1 MRHVARWRPSG
12 FSGKLLKGLRYV
24 PRVIVTDKLASYQ
37 VAHRELLPSVT
48 HRRSKYLNN
57 RAENSHQSTRVRERV
72 MKRFAWPGQAQRFLF
87 AFGSIRQHF
96 GPRRH
101 LISAPE
107 WRTEMTNRFAVWNQI
122 ITAAAA

>member
-1 MRHVARWRPSG
+1 M
-12 FSGKLLKGLRYV
+12 
-24 PRVIVTDKLASYQ
+24 
-37 VAHRELLPSVT
+37 
-48 HRRSKYLNN
+48 N
-57 RAENSHQSTRVRERV
+57 
-72 MKRFAWPGQAQRFLF
+72 RFAWPGQAQRFLF
-87 AFGSIRQHF
+87 AFGVRQHF

>member
-1 MRHVARWRPSG
+1 MRTYTYSISACEVAERRHVQGRRDGASLGRAIAVLRQEQVG
-12 FSGKLLKGLRYV
+12 FPGSRAVAMKR
-24 PRVIVTDKLASYQ
+24 LAS
-37 VAHRELLPSVT
+37 
-48 HRRSKYLNN
+48 
-57 RAENSHQSTRVRERV
+57 
-72 MKRFAWPGQAQRFLF
+72 PGQSQRFLF

-96 GPRRH
+96 RPRRH

>member
-1 MRHVARWRPSG
+1 MRLMRLAERPHDL
-12 FSGKLLKGLRYV
+12 KLTV
-24 PRVIVTDKLASYQ
+24 P
-37 VAHRELLPSVT
+37 
-48 HRRSKYLNN
+48 
-57 RAENSHQSTRVRERV
+57 
-72 MKRFAWPGQAQRFLF
+72 AQRFLF

-96 GPRRH
+96 RPRRH